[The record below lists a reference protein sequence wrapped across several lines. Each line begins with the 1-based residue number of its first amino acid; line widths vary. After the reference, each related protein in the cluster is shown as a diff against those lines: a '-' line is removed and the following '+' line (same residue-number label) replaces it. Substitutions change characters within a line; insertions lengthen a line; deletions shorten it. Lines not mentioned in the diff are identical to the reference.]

1 MYMQPDMKD
10 NADNISNTCQREKKK
25 TNWPLQYSHATSEM
39 IPATGNPN
47 PEKKDRIVEIRD
59 GLQ

>member
-10 NADNISNTCQREKKK
+10 NADNISNTWQREK

-47 PEKKDRIVEIRD
+47 PEKEDRIVDIRD
-59 GLQ
+59 RLQ

>member
-1 MYMQPDMKD
+1 MLTTYQILVKE
-10 NADNISNTCQREKKK
+10 EKKK